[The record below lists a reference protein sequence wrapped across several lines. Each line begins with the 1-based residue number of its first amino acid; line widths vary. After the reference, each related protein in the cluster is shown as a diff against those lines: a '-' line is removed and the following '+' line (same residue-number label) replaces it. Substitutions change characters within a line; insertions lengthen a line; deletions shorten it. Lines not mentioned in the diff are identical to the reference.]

1 MKGYHNNIEGLT
13 IENENFRK
21 VVYTA
26 KHMQL
31 VLMTLLPLE
40 EIGVE
45 THTENDQFFRFE
57 SGTGMCTIDG
67 NEYPLANGDCIII
80 PAGSEHN
87 IINTSPT
94 DTLKMYTIYA
104 PAHHQD
110 DVVYKTKHEAEMSS
124 ETFDG
129 ITTE

>member
-1 MKGYHNNIEGLT
+1 MKGYHNNIESLT

-26 KHMQL
+26 NHMQL
-31 VLMTLLPLE
+31 LLMTLLPKE

-45 THTENDQFFRFE
+45 THTDNDQFFRFE

-80 PAGSEHN
+80 PAGSKHN
-87 IINTSPT
+87 IINTSST

-104 PAHHQD
+104 PAHHKD
-110 DVVYKTKHEAEMSS
+110 GVVYKTKQEAEIST
-124 ETFDG
+124 ETFDDV
-129 ITTE
+129 TSE